1 MRTSGNAAR
10 SPPAPEPQTGSPA
23 RRPPDGEEER
33 VAVTSTGPSPGS
45 GSPRPAGATADP
57 RPGGGG
63 GGRAGS
69 GRRPG
74 AAPNSVSRWALW
86 HSRGRDV
93 DLGRLPRRCWAL
105 EAASR
110 RQVEP
115 ILPRGN
121 SSARRGPEARAHRAP
136 TRGAKRGSLLP
147 TTLRFHEGE
156 KGTEKPSYPSEVTQP
171 GTVVGPG
178 GWERRAEGEWQV
190 AVRAPKVERKD
201 LAGRRASFLA
211 GRVGGQ
217 AGPSEDLGA
226 WIPHCL
232 TAWLAPGPD
241 LPGAIQPDRTLPTG
255 GEPPQLLECIEP
267 HPQDRP
273 QEHPETPHRWKQIS
287 RFLSL
292 VPAGSGSGGSAQ
304 MPPPPGSPPDSNAC
318 EPDAGCKRS
327 SCQG

>member
-136 TRGAKRGSLLP
+136 TRGGQARFFTSNNPALPRGRKGHREAKLPLRGRPRLP
-147 TTLRFHEGE
+147 ALGHGPPASVQAPEVAAAVAAAAAVECGAA
-156 KGTEKPSYPSEVTQP
+156 GLPGPSRARR
-171 GTVVGPG
+171 
-178 GWERRAEGEWQV
+178 WERRP
-190 AVRAPKVERKD
+190 RA
-201 LAGRRASFLA
+201 
-211 GRVGGQ
+211 
-217 AGPSEDLGA
+217 
-226 WIPHCL
+226 
-232 TAWLAPGPD
+232 
-241 LPGAIQPDRTLPTG
+241 
-255 GEPPQLLECIEP
+255 EPPVRGLP
-267 HPQDRP
+267 RVRVHAAR
-273 QEHPETPHRWKQIS
+273 
-287 RFLSL
+287 
-292 VPAGSGSGGSAQ
+292 PAGSSEDGLQ
-304 MPPPPGSPPDSNAC
+304 PGLEGPEDPESP
-318 EPDAGCKRS
+318 RV
-327 SCQG
+327 

>member
-1 MRTSGNAAR
+1 MGPIGRKSQCRVASARRSQPSGPARRLSLLCSVRDRDVGLPAKKGAEMRTSGNAAR

-178 GWERRAEGEWQV
+178 D
-190 AVRAPKVERKD
+190 RK
-201 LAGRRASFLA
+201 S
-211 GRVGGQ
+211 V
-217 AGPSEDLGA
+217 
-226 WIPHCL
+226 
-232 TAWLAPGPD
+232 
-241 LPGAIQPDRTLPTG
+241 
-255 GEPPQLLECIEP
+255 
-267 HPQDRP
+267 
-273 QEHPETPHRWKQIS
+273 
-287 RFLSL
+287 
-292 VPAGSGSGGSAQ
+292 V
-304 MPPPPGSPPDSNAC
+304 
-318 EPDAGCKRS
+318 
-327 SCQG
+327 

>member
-1 MRTSGNAAR
+1 MDAALCLCADGGPAQVTSLGPIGRKSQCRVASARRSQPSGPARRLSLLCSVRDRDVGLPAKKGAEMRTSGNAAR

-136 TRGAKRGSLLP
+136 TRGGQARFFTSNNPALPRGRKGHREAKLPLRGHTAGDGGWTWRLGKAGGRGVASSCP
-147 TTLRFHEGE
+147 CTEGGE
-156 KGTEKPSYPSEVTQP
+156 E
-171 GTVVGPG
+171 GPG
-178 GWERRAEGEWQV
+178 G
-190 AVRAPKVERKD
+190 
-201 LAGRRASFLA
+201 
-211 GRVGGQ
+211 
-217 AGPSEDLGA
+217 
-226 WIPHCL
+226 
-232 TAWLAPGPD
+232 
-241 LPGAIQPDRTLPTG
+241 
-255 GEPPQLLECIEP
+255 
-267 HPQDRP
+267 
-273 QEHPETPHRWKQIS
+273 
-287 RFLSL
+287 
-292 VPAGSGSGGSAQ
+292 PAGFF
-304 MPPPPGSPPDSNAC
+304 PGREGRGPGWA
-318 EPDAGCKRS
+318 E
-327 SCQG
+327 